1 MLSLLRFREFERH
14 IHRLTLADH
23 DRILQW
29 SIDKAAGKND
39 TDSTLEVFAED
50 VVSAEGIA
58 LCEAIKCEYSGKYK
72 HMSKNLRVLIH
83 LPPMERSP
91 GGNSLFRNLS
101 ESLQFIGVPTKCV
114 MWTDPFMEILTDFKP
129 TVFLTSDAPDYLDRI
144 DWKVFTRYRV
154 DRRCMLGLTA
164 SIPEYGSGPL
174 SSRLQWAAKHGVDF
188 YYSFRAPGYFRER
201 PAYRPF
207 FEEGFQILSVEFGAN
222 PLLYYPIAGIKR
234 DLDYVFLASSNYDK
248 RARYYEYLSGI
259 LAAHPGFINGPGW
272 RHSHTLASAQ
282 VHRFLYARARVGLNL
297 HIDDSIDWPSELNER
312 TYILAACG
320 VPQVVDSAQLLSARF
335 SAGSFF
341 IATNPREYR
350 QLFDEVLASP
360 DLASQRAALAQREV
374 FSRHTTFHRAESL
387 VHQLKELSR
396 TE

>member
-1 MLSLLRFREFERH
+1 MS
-14 IHRLTLADH
+14 H
-23 DRILQW
+23 DAILQW
-29 SIDKAAGKND
+29 AVEAAAK
-39 TDSTLEVFAED
+39 
-50 VVSAEGIA
+50 SAGEGMLPLDCSLADERTCEGIA
-58 LCEAIKCEYSGKYK
+58 LCEDVKRKFAGKYAQA
-72 HMSKNLRVLIH
+72 SEGLRILIH
-83 LPPMERSP
+83 LPPLERSP
-91 GGNSLFRNLS
+91 GGHSLFRNLA
-101 ESLQFIGVPTKCV
+101 ESLQYIGIPTRCAT
-114 MWTDPFMEILTDFKP
+114 WADPLTEILGEFRP
-129 TVFLTSDAPDYLDRI
+129 SVLLTSDSPEYLGRI
-144 DWKVFTRYRV
+144 DWRAFSAYRSGQ
-154 DRRCMLGLTA
+154 RCRLGLTA
-164 SIPEYGSGPL
+164 SIQEYGNTPL
-174 SSRLQWAAKHGVDF
+174 PGRLQWAAEHGVDF

-272 RHSHTLASAQ
+272 RHSRTLASAQ

-297 HIDDSIDWPSELNER
+297 HIYDSIDWPSELNER

-341 IATNPREYR
+341 IGTNPREYR

-396 TE
+396 AE